1 MGLNAS
7 TSFATGGAAA
17 AAPVTMTQIWIN
29 ASNTTAIQY
38 TVPAGKYFKGFVG
51 HNSSQSFQINGIS
64 THGYFNNAMFANTAS
79 GAGTYDIVLA
89 PGTTVNA
96 AASSNALYIH
106 GCEYDIPTS
115 GLSST
120 SF

>member
-1 MGLNAS
+1 MGL
-7 TSFATGGAAA
+7 TTQSFAAAGAAA
-17 AAPVTMTQIWIN
+17 GAAPVGITQIWIN

-51 HNSSQSFQINGIS
+51 HNGSQSFQINGVS

-106 GCEYDIPTS
+106 GCEYDLPSS